1 MSHDLLTLLTT
12 AERLKSEL
20 RHSWL
25 SSGRQESVAEHA
37 WQMGLLALL
46 LHPRLEHP
54 VSLDRALRLVLV
66 HDLAEA
72 VVGDVPAFAGPEARE
87 GKAERERAAFRAL
100 VAPLPAAEGE
110 ALVALFEE
118 YEAAATP
125 EARFVK
131 ALDRLE
137 VQLQHNRAALA
148 TWTPVEYGMVYT
160 ATAPW
165 CAHDRALREFCAA
178 IEAEAEAKMI
188 AGGVDVAAVRAAV
201 GRSPS

>member
-1 MSHDLLTLLTT
+1 MPHDLLAVLTT

-25 SSGRQESVAEHA
+25 SSGRQESVAEHS

-72 VVGDVPAFAGPEARE
+72 IVGDVPAFAGPEARE
-87 GKAERERAAFRAL
+87 GKAEAERAAFHAL
-100 VAPLPAAEGE
+100 VAPLPADEAA
-110 ALVALFEE
+110 ALVALFDE
-118 YEAAATP
+118 YESAATP
-125 EARFVK
+125 EAKFVK
-131 ALDRLE
+131 AVDKLE

-148 TWTPVEYGMVYT
+148 TWTPVEYRMVYT
-160 ATAPW
+160 AAAPY
-165 CAHDRALREFCAA
+165 CVHDRGLREFCAA
-178 IEAEAEAKMI
+178 VEAEAEAKMR
-188 AGGVDVAAVRAAV
+188 AAGVDPAAVRARGA
-201 GRSPS
+201 